1 MFKSIQNIKKEAQPI
16 HQIAINMKLGRLER
30 IETMAMKREM
40 QEDRIDLIS
49 AGALI

>member
-1 MFKSIQNIKKEAQPI
+1 MSVEAGQSGVGGS
-16 HQIAINMKLGRLER
+16 HMKLGRLER